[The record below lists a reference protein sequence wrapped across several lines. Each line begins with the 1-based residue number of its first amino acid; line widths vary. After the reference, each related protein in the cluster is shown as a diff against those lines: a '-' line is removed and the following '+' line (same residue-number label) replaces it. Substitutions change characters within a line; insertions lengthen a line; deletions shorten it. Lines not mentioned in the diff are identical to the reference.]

1 MAREDWRRKQLK
13 TSSCTSRAIFCQWQ
27 RTVGWA
33 KLICICSRQWL
44 WSENVSPGK
53 NNENLAAG
61 EGASEVKTPLCWI
74 WTCNSCSR
82 LLCVLFRWCLKSYNK
97 GLSRFVLDC
106 ALSGQQ
112 AGVWEK
118 AAGGCSLRRKGRDEE
133 GGNGEELWKI
143 VSE

>member
-1 MAREDWRRKQLK
+1 M
-13 TSSCTSRAIFCQWQ
+13 
-27 RTVGWA
+27 
-33 KLICICSRQWL
+33 
-44 WSENVSPGK
+44 
-53 NNENLAAG
+53 
-61 EGASEVKTPLCWI
+61 
-74 WTCNSCSR
+74 
-82 LLCVLFRWCLKSYNK
+82 
-97 GLSRFVLDC
+97 LDC